1 MSLKKYIASRNQLT
15 ALWGKA
21 GEPLLPTNPKDLTAD
36 QKRALARGLLSDL
49 SPENLCCDGE
59 LRGAKLRA
67 KTSLLN
73 KAKSELE
80 VMGQSVEWEVL
91 YPT

>member
-1 MSLKKYIASRNQLT
+1 MSLKKYIASRNHLT
-15 ALWGKA
+15 ALWGKP
-21 GEPLLPTNPKDLTAD
+21 GEQLLPTNPKDLTAD
-36 QKRALARGLLSDL
+36 QKKSLARALLGAL

-67 KTSLLN
+67 KASLLN

-91 YPT
+91 YPS